1 MTCKCGARTY
11 KGHLRLVRKG
21 RAASHVYKGAIW
33 LPGKEPS

>member
-21 RAASHVYKGAIW
+21 RAASHVYKGAIGD
-33 LPGKEPS
+33 LREKDQ